1 MNRFGLTHSN
11 VTLQWQDEQAACYF
25 GNDSVTA
32 DLYCVGAAL
41 PVQFRFAV
49 PAVVFSCAAW
59 ADAAHARS
67 FPFTETIS
75 ELPPGAP
82 VGTVPEFA

>member
-1 MNRFGLTHSN
+1 L
-11 VTLQWQDEQAACYF
+11 
-25 GNDSVTA
+25 
-32 DLYCVGAAL
+32 GAAL
-41 PVQFRFAV
+41 PVQFGFAV
-49 PAVVFSCAAW
+49 PAAAW
-59 ADAAHARS
+59 ADAAHAGS